1 MSGNDQGIEISEETF
16 DAIAS
21 KLQDDL
27 ANVILGKK
35 QINEYELIVYKY
47 VFISELKMPLFE
59 EMEIEIT
66 SDSFIL
72 HLIPDDLQF
81 TQLRKLDEAFDRFK
95 ISFLPNS
102 YNLLKLNFK
111 LSD

>member
-1 MSGNDQGIEISEETF
+1 MI
-16 DAIAS
+16 
-21 KLQDDL
+21 
-27 ANVILGKK
+27 
-35 QINEYELIVYKY
+35 IVYKH

-81 TQLRKLDEAFDRFK
+81 TLLRKLDEAFDRFK